1 MQEMHHQTNRDRY
14 GRDQDRDWNWSDLDP
29 EQVSDASH
37 REKQRIVCLGWK
49 FEEEEE

>member
-14 GRDQDRDWNWSDLDP
+14 GRGQDRDWNRLDLDP